1 MITFT
6 ITEFP
11 DKKIVGIV
19 KDENLIGT
27 IYPTEKGIEV
37 VPNEL
42 ILHPEREL
50 VEAGRNSDRGLFSI
64 LINLIKRGE

>member
-11 DKKIVGIV
+11 DKKIVGV
-19 KDENLIGT
+19 VNDGNLIGT

-37 VPNEL
+37 VPNKL

-50 VEAGRNSDRGLFSI
+50 VEAGRNRDRGLFSI
-64 LINLIKRGE
+64 LINII